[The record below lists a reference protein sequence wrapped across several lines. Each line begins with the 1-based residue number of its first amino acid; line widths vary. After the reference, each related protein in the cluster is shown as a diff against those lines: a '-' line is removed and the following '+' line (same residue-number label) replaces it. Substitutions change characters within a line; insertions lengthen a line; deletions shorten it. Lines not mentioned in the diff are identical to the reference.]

1 MWGGAVWQTFIT
13 AFVTVFI
20 AELGDKTQLA
30 ALALGSES
38 GKKWAVFFG
47 ASLALMTTTALAIVA
62 AEMISKNISPLMI
75 KRGSGFLFIVLGILA
90 LRSSFTK

>member
-1 MWGGAVWQTFIT
+1 MWQTFIT

-38 GKKWAVFFG
+38 GKKWAVFLG

-62 AEMISKNISPLMI
+62 AEVISKNISPVLI
-75 KRGSGFLFIVLGILA
+75 KRASGILFVVLGVLA
-90 LRSSFTK
+90 IKSSFAE